1 MGFNLLDLLLP
12 KEGKFFTLLDQQA
25 GLLTTISVTFKS
37 FLGQLEDLNED
48 DVRKRLLAIR
58 DLENQADQV
67 ETTIIDELAKTFI
80 TPIDREDIHSLTTQI
95 DTAIDGINGVAR
107 KIGTYHIKKA
117 SSRVF
122 RFAELIVESAQEIQ
136 VLLRLLQEKKVTFA
150 SIEKIHQI
158 ETQADDLFFECMA
171 DLFAKED
178 NPIKI
183 IKNKELYE
191 QLEHV
196 IDSIDIVA
204 KSIRGIV
211 VKQG

>member
-12 KEGKFFTLLDQQA
+12 KEAKFFTLLDQQA
-25 GLLTTISVTFKS
+25 QLLTDASLTFKS
-37 FLGQLEDLNED
+37 FLGQLEDLSED
-48 DVRKRLLAIR
+48 EIRKRLLLIR
-58 DLENQADQV
+58 DLENQADKV
-67 ETTIIDELAKTFI
+67 ETTIIDELNKTFI
-80 TPIDREDIHSLTTQI
+80 TPLDREDIHSLTTQI
-95 DTAIDGINGVAR
+95 DTAIDGIDGVAR

-122 RFAELIVESAQEIQ
+122 RFAELIVEASQEIQ
-136 VLLRLLQEKKVTFA
+136 VLLKLVQDKKVTFA

-158 ETQADDLFFECMA
+158 EVQADDLFYECMA

-178 NPIKI
+178 NPIKVL
-183 IKNKELYE
+183 KLKELYE
-191 QLEHV
+191 HLEMV
-196 IDSIDIVA
+196 VDSINTVA

>member
-12 KEGKFFTLLDQQA
+12 KEGKFFTLLERQA
-25 GLLTTISVTFKS
+25 SLLTTISVTFKS